1 MKLDD
6 KVTFPL
12 VGLSVG
18 RHLYDLYACVCH
30 FGGTYRLSLY
40 KNYIWMLFYT
50 SSYVFNGIVGV
61 SAGHYTA
68 YAKNPRT
75 DVWYYYN
82 DEITSRQKPQDEDF
96 SNAYILFYSRQGTNL
111 KPCNI

>member
-1 MKLDD
+1 MISTLVCVTSEVRILSL
-6 KVTFPL
+6 KVTDCSPTGTFTAN
-12 VGLSVG
+12 GLS
-18 RHLYDLYACVCH
+18 
-30 FGGTYRLSLY
+30 
-40 KNYIWMLFYT
+40 
-50 SSYVFNGIVGV
+50 GV

>member
-1 MKLDD
+1 MKLINVFANMSN
-6 KVTFPL
+6 KILF
-12 VGLSVG
+12 
-18 RHLYDLYACVCH
+18 
-30 FGGTYRLSLY
+30 
-40 KNYIWMLFYT
+40 NYMIFNLFEI
-50 SSYVFNGIVGV
+50 SGV

>member
-1 MKLDD
+1 MSLRRC
-6 KVTFPL
+6 VLL
-12 VGLSVG
+12 VKKECDVL
-18 RHLYDLYACVCH
+18 
-30 FGGTYRLSLY
+30 RLS
-40 KNYIWMLFYT
+40 FT
-50 SSYVFNGIVGV
+50 FTVNGISGV

>member
-1 MKLDD
+1 MISTP
-6 KVTFPL
+6 V
-12 VGLSVG
+12 
-18 RHLYDLYACVCH
+18 YATLEVLII
-30 FGGTYRLSLY
+30 FIFR
-40 KNYIWMLFYT
+40 
-50 SSYVFNGIVGV
+50 SYVYHLVNVLNEISGV

-75 DVWYYYN
+75 DMWHYYN

>member
-1 MKLDD
+1 MN
-6 KVTFPL
+6 VTFFD
-12 VGLSVG
+12 GIS
-18 RHLYDLYACVCH
+18 
-30 FGGTYRLSLY
+30 F
-40 KNYIWMLFYT
+40 IE
-50 SSYVFNGIVGV
+50 NGISGV

>member
-1 MKLDD
+1 MLYFEYFFIFKL
-6 KVTFPL
+6 KYLFKNNLHV
-12 VGLSVG
+12 
-18 RHLYDLYACVCH
+18 
-30 FGGTYRLSLY
+30 FGGTLQTDEFCYMSNKIL
-40 KNYIWMLFYT
+40 
-50 SSYVFNGIVGV
+50 GV

>member
-1 MKLDD
+1 MRAYVILEVHIILFTE
-6 KVTFPL
+6 VTIE
-12 VGLSVG
+12 SDE
-18 RHLYDLYACVCH
+18 R
-30 FGGTYRLSLY
+30 
-40 KNYIWMLFYT
+40 KIFY
-50 SSYVFNGIVGV
+50 VVNDIVGV